1 MTSQEIH
8 ARVKARIWQMIAQS
22 DLSLTELP
30 KEKLEALVSL
40 TAESALLEL
49 DGYLERSVEPDVAAA
64 IKANK
69 PATQT
74 PVGEIGDEEM
84 LWEGRPFLSI
94 STHYTITSE
103 RLRIVEGVLG
113 KEREDIEL
121 IRIQDIDI
129 RQTFRERLLNLGDIL
144 IAGHDAT
151 RPKTILNNIKDP
163 EAVHELIRRAILSA
177 RKKHGLVYREV
188 M

>member
-1 MTSQEIH
+1 MTSQEAH
-8 ARVKARIWQMIAQS
+8 ARVKARIWQAIAQNN
-22 DLSLTELP
+22 LTIPELP
-30 KEKLEALVSL
+30 KEKMEALVSVA
-40 TAESALLEL
+40 TEAALLEL
-49 DGYLERSVEPDVAAA
+49 DGYLERTVEPTLVAAKQA
-64 IKANK
+64 TTPKAKTND
-69 PATQT
+69 
-74 PVGEIGDEEM
+74 EGDEEI

-129 RQTFRERLLNLGDIL
+129 RQAFRERLLNVGDIL
-144 IAGHDAT
+144 IAGHDST
-151 RPKTILNNIKDP
+151 HPKTILNNIKDP
-163 EAVHELIRRAILSA
+163 EAVHELLRKAILKA

>member
-1 MTSQEIH
+1 MTSQEAH
-8 ARVKARIWQMIAQS
+8 ARVKARIWQAIAQNN
-22 DLSLTELP
+22 LLVPEMP
-30 KEKLEALVSL
+30 KEKLEALVSVA
-40 TAESALLEL
+40 TEAALLEL
-49 DGYLERSVEPDVAAA
+49 DSYLEKTVEPTLAAA
-64 IKANK
+64 KQTSAPKAK
-69 PATQT
+69 QDD
-74 PVGEIGDEEM
+74 EGDEDI

-129 RQTFRERLLNLGDIL
+129 RQAFRERLLNLGDIL
-144 IAGHDAT
+144 ITGHDAT
-151 RPKTILNNIKDP
+151 RPKTVLNNIPDP
-163 EAVHELIRRAILSA
+163 EAVHELLRKAILKA

>member
-1 MTSQEIH
+1 MTSQEVH
-8 ARVKARIWQMIAQS
+8 ARVKARIWQTIAQS
-22 DLSLTELP
+22 DFSLTELP
-30 KEKLEALVSL
+30 KEKLDTLVNIA
-40 TAESALLEL
+40 TESALLEL
-49 DGYLERSVEPDVAAA
+49 DSYLQRTVEPDVAAA
-64 IKANK
+64 ISANK
-69 PATQT
+69 PAINTSVDAT
-74 PVGEIGDEEM
+74 GDEEV

-103 RLRIVEGVLG
+103 RLRIVEGVFG

-163 EAVHELIRRAILSA
+163 ETVHELMRRAILAA